1 MNDSTKT
8 KIYRLIAVGIIL
20 VLWQIIAMIIGQ
32 EILLVS
38 PVQVFLRLFTIWRE
52 QGFWSAVAFS
62 SGRIISGFVLGFVCG
77 ILMAL
82 CAYRWEICETV
93 FWPWTAAIKSIPVA
107 SFVVICL
114 VWLSGRTLPVLIAFL
129 IVLPIVYQ
137 NLLQGLKS
145 LDPKMEEM
153 CQIYE
158 ISHVNKLRY
167 IIIPQLSPY
176 IQAAAAITVGMAW
189 KAAVAAEIIGTPNG
203 SIGKMLYTSKIYL
216 DTDDLF
222 AWTVIIVLLSIVS
235 EKIFLKLLSISLGI
249 LSGEKNII
257 SAENAII
264 ESEKDINKVTAN
276 IKTGGSDM
284 HKDNA
289 YAEDT
294 SNNILHIEK
303 LGKVYDSVSV
313 IEDFDFTMA
322 EGEHLAI
329 MGASGCGKTTLL
341 RLIAGLEMPD
351 SGEVRNQLS
360 PVSICFQEDRLCKQ
374 LSAIQNIMLF
384 AKINNRK
391 RIQEVLFGL
400 GFSEEDMN
408 KKLRSYS
415 GGMKRRV
422 ALAVCV
428 LKEAKLYLLDEPFN
442 ELDEASI
449 KRACD
454 FCNEYLHDKTLI
466 VVTHSAEEA
475 AAVATRT
482 IFM

>member
-249 LSGEKNII
+249 LSGEKNFF
-257 SAENAII
+257 SV
-264 ESEKDINKVTAN
+264 DTAS
-276 IKTGGSDM
+276 T
-284 HKDNA
+284 
-289 YAEDT
+289 DT
-294 SNNILHIEK
+294 NYEVNNILHIEK
-303 LGKVYDSVSV
+303 LGKVYDSISV
-313 IEDFDFTMA
+313 IEEFDLTMA

-384 AKINNRK
+384 AKTNNRK
-391 RIQEVLFGL
+391 LIQEVLFGL

-408 KKLRSYS
+408 KKLHSYS